1 MLRMTL
7 LSMSDAFKVLIVWF
21 HLVPVIQKFVL
32 RATSVGWHCSH
43 CSQPSMMKLWF
54 CHWSGTKLDL
64 VQRALQ
70 IWCENSLDPP
80 LIWRVQAKDSTSKW
94 PWRAGSRASE
104 EIPYTRFD
112 LQEFF
117 DPDMEAP
124 TDLLRSYQLSL
135 LCRCES
141 DKSFSHSQATWWHGC
156 RDDVKAS
163 KWSTFPATC
172 FILVFKCNASSRYH
186 HPKNRPVACHLYPW
200 W

>member
-1 MLRMTL
+1 MGHLCWGWLYCQCLMLSKC
-7 LSMSDAFKVLIVWF
+7 LSFGSIWFLFFKNLFWELPPLDGTALSVWWNG
-21 HLVPVIQKFVL
+21 VS
-32 RATSVGWHCSH
+32 ATRW
-43 CSQPSMMKLWF
+43 
-54 CHWSGTKLDL
+54 TKLDL

-124 TDLLRSYQLSL
+124 TDLMRSYQLSL

-156 RDDVKAS
+156 RDDVKAI
-163 KWSTFPATC
+163 KWSTFPATY

-186 HPKNRPVACHLYPW
+186 HPKNRPVASQLYPW